1 MKTNSELTSRT
12 DKESR
17 FHNDQLIER
26 VMVKEM
32 GKGIREIEI
41 WFDYPITVT
50 QRFDEG
56 LLTHKNFTN

>member
-1 MKTNSELTSRT
+1 MKTNSELTSRAE
-12 DKESR
+12 KESR

-41 WFDYPITVT
+41 WFDNPIIVT
-50 QRFDEG
+50 
-56 LLTHKNFTN
+56 